1 MRPMLRGA
9 VTDGRTLPDE
19 HAWLAAAFAS
29 LPDAI
34 VAADRES
41 RIRLVNA
48 AAEKLLGVHESAVL
62 GRNGVDTMIEP
73 AARAAARASVAQ
85 VVAGEVEDAT
95 IPTRMLRGDG
105 TSFPAE
111 VAVSPLLGPGGTVQG
126 IIGVVRDVTDR
137 LEAEADIATLRA
149 IVDAAEEAIVG
160 VDGKGC
166 ILFFSPS
173 AERLYGWRADEVV
186 GQPVTLLVSDQERH
200 LLPEVRDTLLAGET
214 VRREGLARRKDGTH
228 VEAEL
233 NASPIMSPDGRM
245 QGTALIVLDVSA
257 RRRAQRM
264 LERFFEHAPNVIAV
278 KDRNG
283 RYLMYS
289 QRGAELVRQPYDGLI
304 GRTDREIYGVKHA
317 ERLEVQDRQVL
328 EEGKPITFENTWATR
343 DGASL
348 SFVTTK
354 FPIPGPSGE
363 PEAIGVIAAEVTE
376 IRRAE
381 QDRMQLAA
389 LVQAAPDAIV
399 ARDREGRIATWNPGA
414 EQMFGITAQEAIGR
428 SYVELVVPAE
438 ERDRVADIVSK
449 VETGQTRTG
458 RSYRLRADGTRFP
471 AQISLAPLTLLD
483 GSWQGTLAMIRDITD
498 LVQAEE
504 ELRERA
510 TALERSNADLERFAY
525 AASHD
530 LQEPLNS
537 IRLSA
542 GAVIEAAKERLDAE
556 ERELMAHIDAA
567 ASRLSGQVRGLMEV
581 AQVALGRETG
591 EQVALAVAIKDAID
605 ALRAAAIECGAEIEV
620 QEPVPDVEVPRI
632 ELSAVLQNVI
642 SNAIKYRRDGVTP
655 RIVIAAEK
663 GEAIIEVRVADNG
676 LGLSDEELD
685 RIFGLFERG
694 ATDVPGTGMG
704 LATAR
709 RMLERL
715 GGTIL
720 ARSPGRD
727 QGSEFTVLVPL

>member
-1 MRPMLRGA
+1 MLRGA
-9 VTDGRTLPDE
+9 VTESRAHGDE
-19 HAWLAAAFAS
+19 HALLAAAFAS

-34 VAADRES
+34 IVADLENRV
-41 RIRLVNA
+41 RLVNPA
-48 AAEKLLGVHESAVL
+48 AQALLGVSESAVL
-62 GRNGVDTMIEP
+62 GRDAVEAMVQPSTRAVARESVRKITVGELDGV
-73 AARAAARASVAQ
+73 
-85 VVAGEVEDAT
+85 T
-95 IPTRMLRGDG
+95 IPARMLRGDG
-105 TSFPAE
+105 SDFQAE
-111 VAVSPLLGPGGTVQG
+111 VAVSPMRGPGGTIVG
-126 IIGVVRDVTDR
+126 ILGMVRDVTAR
-137 LEAEADIATLRA
+137 IAAEADVATLRA
-149 IVDAAEEAIVG
+149 IVYAAEEAIVG
-160 VDGKGC
+160 VDRKGD

-173 AERLYGWRADEVV
+173 AERLYGWTADEIV
-186 GQPVTLLVSDQERH
+186 GQPVSVLIADHERH
-200 LLPEVRDTLLAGET
+200 LMPEVVETLLAGET
-214 VRREGLARRKDGTH
+214 VRREGVARRRDGSH

-233 NASPIMSPDGRM
+233 NASPIMGPDGRM
-245 QGTALIVLDVSA
+245 QGTALIVLDISA

-264 LERFFEHAPNVIAV
+264 LERFVEHAPNVIAV
-278 KDRNG
+278 KDANG
-283 RYLMYS
+283 RYLMFS
-289 QRGAELVRQPYDGLI
+289 ARGAEAVRQKVEDI
-304 GRTDREIYGVKHA
+304 VGRTDRQIYGDA
-317 ERLEVQDRQVL
+317 FADQLERQDRQVREAGEPL
-328 EEGKPITFENTWATR
+328 TFENTWGTR
-343 DGASL
+343 DGGKL
-348 SFVTTK
+348 TFVTTK
-354 FPIPGPSGE
+354 FPLPGPNGE
-363 PEAIGVIAAEVTE
+363 PASLGVISADVTE

-381 QDRMQLAA
+381 TDRMQLAA
-389 LVQAAPDAIV
+389 LVQAAPDAII
-399 ARDREGRIATWNPGA
+399 ARDRDGLIATWNPGA
-414 EQMFGITAQEAIGR
+414 EQMFGVKAEDAIGK
-428 SYVELVVPAE
+428 SYVELLVPDD
-438 ERDRVADIVSK
+438 ERERVEHIVDRVN
-449 VETGQTRTG
+449 TGQTRTG
-458 RSYRLRADGTRFP
+458 RSYRLRADGSRFP
-471 AQISLAPLTLLD
+471 VQVSLAPLTLLD
-483 GSWQGTLAMIRDITD
+483 GSWHGTLAMIRDITD

-510 TALERSNADLERFAY
+510 EALERSNADLERFAY

-581 AQVALGRETG
+581 AQVALGRESG

-655 RIVIAAEK
+655 RIVICAEK
-663 GEAIIEVRVADNG
+663 GEAIIEVRVVDNG

-694 ATDVPGTGMG
+694 SADVPGTGMG

-720 ARSPGRD
+720 ARSPGRG

>member
-1 MRPMLRGA
+1 VLREN
-9 VTDGRTLPDE
+9 LP
-19 HAWLAAAFAS
+19 L
-29 LPDAI
+29 
-34 VAADRES
+34 
-41 RIRLVNA
+41 
-48 AAEKLLGVHESAVL
+48 
-62 GRNGVDTMIEP
+62 
-73 AARAAARASVAQ
+73 
-85 VVAGEVEDAT
+85 
-95 IPTRMLRGDG
+95 
-105 TSFPAE
+105 
-111 VAVSPLLGPGGTVQG
+111 
-126 IIGVVRDVTDR
+126 
-137 LEAEADIATLRA
+137 
-149 IVDAAEEAIVG
+149 
-160 VDGKGC
+160 
-166 ILFFSPS
+166 
-173 AERLYGWRADEVV
+173 
-186 GQPVTLLVSDQERH
+186 
-200 LLPEVRDTLLAGET
+200 
-214 VRREGLARRKDGTH
+214 
-228 VEAEL
+228 
-233 NASPIMSPDGRM
+233 
-245 QGTALIVLDVSA
+245 
-257 RRRAQRM
+257 
-264 LERFFEHAPNVIAV
+264 
-278 KDRNG
+278 
-283 RYLMYS
+283 
-289 QRGAELVRQPYDGLI
+289 
-304 GRTDREIYGVKHA
+304 
-317 ERLEVQDRQVL
+317 
-328 EEGKPITFENTWATR
+328 TFENSWAAR
-343 DGASL
+343 DGGIL

-354 FPIPGPSGE
+354 FPLPGADGK

-381 QDRMQLAA
+381 NDRMQLAA

-414 EQMFGITAQEAIGR
+414 EQMFGYTAKEAIGR
-428 SYVELVVPAE
+428 SYVDLVVPVD
-438 ERDRVADIVSK
+438 ERERVADIVSK

-458 RSYRLRADGTRFP
+458 RSYRMRADGTRFP

-483 GSWQGTLAMIRDITD
+483 GSWHGTLAMIRDITD

-510 TALERSNADLERFAY
+510 EALERSNADLERFAY

-581 AQVALGRETG
+581 AQVALGRESG

-655 RIVIAAEK
+655 RIVICAER

-694 ATDVPGTGMG
+694 SADVPGTGMG

>member
-1 MRPMLRGA
+1 MLRGA
-9 VTDGRTLPDE
+9 VTDGRAHGAE
-19 HAWLAAAFAS
+19 HALLAAAFAG

-34 VAADRES
+34 VVADLES
-41 RIRLVNA
+41 RVQIVNP
-48 AAEKLLGVHESAVL
+48 AAEALLGVRERDVL
-62 GRNGVDTMIEP
+62 GRNIAETLILQPSTRAVARESVRQITAREREAVKIP
-73 AARAAARASVAQ
+73 A
-85 VVAGEVEDAT
+85 
-95 IPTRMLRGDG
+95 RMVRGDG
-105 TSFPAE
+105 SYLQAE
-111 VAVSPLLGPGGTVQG
+111 VAVSALRDSRGEAIGV
-126 IIGVVRDVTDR
+126 IGVVRDVTDR
-137 LEAEADIATLRA
+137 LVAEADVATLRA

-160 VDGKGC
+160 VDRKGN

-173 AERLYGWRADEVV
+173 AERLYGWRADEVI
-186 GQPVTLLVSDQERH
+186 GRPVTVLISDQDRH
-200 LLPEVRDTLLAGET
+200 LLPEVLAALQAGET
-214 VRREGLARRKDGTH
+214 MRREGLARRRDGTH

-233 NASPIMSPDGRM
+233 NASPITGPDGRM

-257 RRRAQRM
+257 RVRAQRM
-264 LERFFEHAPNVIAV
+264 LERFVEHAPNVISI
-278 KDRNG
+278 KDRAG

-289 QRGAELVRQPYDGLI
+289 AHGAELVRRPQDHLI
-304 GRTDREIYGVKHA
+304 GRTDREIYGDA
-317 ERLEVQDRQVL
+317 FADQFEAQDREVMQQRRPL
-328 EEGKPITFENTWATR
+328 TFEGSWPTR
-343 DGASL
+343 ESGTL

-354 FPIPGPSGE
+354 FPIPGPNGE
-363 PEAIGVIAAEVTE
+363 PEALGVIAADVTE
-376 IRRAE
+376 LRRAE
-381 QDRMQLAA
+381 NDRMQLAA
-389 LVQAAPDAIV
+389 LVQAAPDAII

-414 EQMFGITAQEAIGR
+414 EQMFGF
-428 SYVELVVPAE
+428 SAE
-438 ERDRVADIVSK
+438 EA
-449 VETGQTRTG
+449 TG
-458 RSYRLRADGTRFP
+458 RRYIDLLVPEDEREGFNAVLDQVAAGRTLTVRGNRVRADGTPFP
-471 AQISLAPLTLLD
+471 AQISMAPLTLLD
-483 GSWQGTLAMIRDITD
+483 GSRHGTLAMIRDITD
-498 LVQAEE
+498 LVEAEE

-510 TALERSNADLERFAY
+510 AALERSNADLERFAY

-542 GAVIEAAKERLDAE
+542 GAVIAAARDRLDAE
-556 ERELMAHIDAA
+556 ERELIAHIDAA

-581 AQVALGRETG
+581 AQVALGRDSG

-605 ALRAAAIECGAEIEV
+605 ALRAAAVECGAEIEV
-620 QEPVPDVEVPRI
+620 QAPVPGVEVPRI

-642 SNAIKYRRDGVTP
+642 SNAIKYRREGVTP

-663 GEAIIEVRVADNG
+663 GETIIEVRVADNG

-694 ATDVPGTGMG
+694 SADVPGTGMG

-720 ARSPGRD
+720 ARSPGRG

>member
-1 MRPMLRGA
+1 
-9 VTDGRTLPDE
+9 VQ
-19 HAWLAAAFAS
+19 
-29 LPDAI
+29 
-34 VAADRES
+34 
-41 RIRLVNA
+41 
-48 AAEKLLGVHESAVL
+48 ESAVL
-62 GRNGVDTMIEP
+62 GRDGIDTMIEP
-73 AARAAARASVAQ
+73 AERAAARASVGQ
-85 VVAGEVEDAT
+85 VVAGQLESAT

-111 VAVSPLLGPGGTVQG
+111 VAVSALQGAGGEVKG
-126 IIGVVRDVTDR
+126 VIGVVRDVTAR

-160 VDGKGC
+160 VNRNGD

-173 AERLYGWRADEVV
+173 AERLYGWRAEEVI
-186 GQPVTLLVSDQERH
+186 GQPVTVLISDQERH
-200 LLPEVRDTLLAGET
+200 LLPEVVGALASGQT
-214 VRREGLARRKDGTH
+214 IRREGLARRKDGTH
-228 VEAEL
+228 LEAEL
-233 NASPIMSPDGRM
+233 NASPIMGPDGRM
-245 QGTALIVLDVSA
+245 QGTALIVLDISA

-278 KDRNG
+278 KDLDG
-283 RYLMYS
+283 RYLLFS
-289 QRGAELVRQPYDGLI
+289 THGANLVRQRPEDLLGL
-304 GRTDREIYGVKHA
+304 TDRDIYGDTMA
-317 ERLEVQDRQVL
+317 DQLEAQDRQVIEAGTPL
-328 EEGKPITFENTWATR
+328 AFENTWATR
-343 DGASL
+343 GGGKL
-348 SFVTTK
+348 TFVATK
-354 FPIPGPSGE
+354 FPLPGPDGR
-363 PEAIGVIAAEVTE
+363 PEALGVIAADVTE

-381 QDRMQLAA
+381 TDRVQLAA
-389 LVQAAPDAIV
+389 LVQAAPDAII
-399 ARDREGRIATWNPGA
+399 ARDRDGLIATWNPGA
-414 EQMFGITAQEAIGR
+414 EQMFGRPAADAIGK
-428 SYVELVVPAE
+428 SYIELLVPQDEIEDFHAMIA
-438 ERDRVADIVSK
+438 RAHAG
-449 VETGQTRTG
+449 ETVTLRAN
-458 RSYRLRADGTRFP
+458 RLRADGTPFP
-471 AQISLAPLTLLD
+471 AQISIAPLTLLD
-483 GSWQGTLAMIRDITD
+483 GSWHGTLAMVRDITD
-498 LVQAEE
+498 LVKAEE

-510 TALERSNADLERFAY
+510 AALERSNADLERFAY

-542 GAVIEAAKERLDAE
+542 GAVIEAARERLDAD

-581 AQVALGRETG
+581 AQVALGRQAG
-591 EQVALAVAIKDAID
+591 EHVALAVAIKDAID
-605 ALRAAAIECGAEIEV
+605 ALRAAAVECGAEIEV

-642 SNAIKYRRDGVTP
+642 SNAIKYRRDGVKP

-694 ATDVPGTGMG
+694 TTDVPGTGMG

-720 ARSPGRD
+720 ARSSGRG

>member
-1 MRPMLRGA
+1 MLGRN
-9 VTDGRTLPDE
+9 VTATSDE

-29 LPDAI
+29 LPDAV
-34 VAADRES
+34 VATDRDN
-41 RIRLVNA
+41 RIRLVNT
-48 AAEKLLGVHESAVL
+48 AAETLLGVREEAVL
-62 GRNGVDTMIEP
+62 GRNGIDTMVEP
-73 AARAAARASVAQ
+73 AAHARARAAIDGILS
-85 VVAGEVEDAT
+85 GEREGAT
-95 IPTRMLRGDG
+95 IPTRLLRGDG

-111 VAVSPLLGPGGTVQG
+111 VALSPLRDPQGAVQG
-126 IIGVVRDVTDR
+126 IIGMVRDVTAR
-137 LEAEADIATLRA
+137 LETEADIATLRA

-160 VDGKGC
+160 VDGRGN

-173 AERLYGWRADEVV
+173 AERLYGWRADEVI
-186 GQPVTLLVSDQERH
+186 GRPVTILISDPDRH
-200 LLPEVRDTLLAGET
+200 LLPEVVGALQAGET
-214 VRREGLARRKDGTH
+214 VRRDGLARRKDGSH

-233 NASPIMSPDGRM
+233 NASPIIGPDGRM
-245 QGTALIVLDVSA
+245 QGTALIVLDTSA
-257 RRRAQRM
+257 RERAQRM

-278 KDRNG
+278 KGLDG
-283 RYLMYS
+283 RYLLYS
-289 QRGAELVRQPYDGLI
+289 AQGREIVRRPHGDFVGL
-304 GRTDREIYGVKHA
+304 TDRELWGDAFAKQ
-317 ERLEVQDRQVL
+317 LEAQDRRVI
-328 EEGKPITFENTWATR
+328 EENRPITFENTWASST
-343 DGASL
+343 GEPL

-354 FPIPGPSGE
+354 FPLPGPAGE
-363 PEAIGVIAAEVTE
+363 PEAVGVIAADVTE
-376 IRRAE
+376 NRRAE
-381 QDRMQLAA
+381 ADRMQLSA
-389 LVQAAPDAIV
+389 LVQAAPDAII
-399 ARDREGRIATWNPGA
+399 ARDRDGRIATWNPGA
-414 EQMFGITAQEAIGR
+414 ELMFGYTAEEAIGR
-428 SYVELVVPAE
+428 NYAELVVPVE
-438 ERDRVADIVSK
+438 ERERVADIVSS
-449 VETGQTRTG
+449 VETGQTRVG
-458 RSYRLRADGTRFP
+458 RSYRVRADGTTFP
-471 AQISLAPLTLLD
+471 AQISLAPLTMLD

-498 LVQAEE
+498 LVEAEE

-510 TALERSNADLERFAY
+510 RALERSNADLERFAY

-542 GAVIEAAKERLDAE
+542 SAVIEAAKERLDAE

-591 EQVALAVAIKDAID
+591 EHVALAVAIKDAID
-605 ALRAAAIECGAEIEV
+605 ALRAAAVECGAEIEV
-620 QEPVPDVEVPRI
+620 QEPVPDVDVPRT

-642 SNAIKYRRDGVTP
+642 SNAIKYRREGVTP
-655 RIVIAAEK
+655 RIVIAAEQ
-663 GEAIIEVRVADNG
+663 GEAIIEVRVVDNG

-694 ATDVPGTGMG
+694 STDVPGTGMG

-720 ARSPGRD
+720 ARSPGRG

>member
-1 MRPMLRGA
+1 M
-9 VTDGRTLPDE
+9 TDGQTPGDE
-19 HAWLAAAFAS
+19 RGWLAAAFAS
-29 LPDAI
+29 LPDAV
-34 VAADRES
+34 VASDSENRLQ
-41 RIRLVNA
+41 LVNQ
-48 AAEKLLGVHESAVL
+48 AAETLLGVEERAVL
-62 GRNGVDTMIEP
+62 GRNCVDTMIEP
-73 AARAAARASVAQ
+73 GARGAARASVAK
-85 VVAGEVEDAT
+85 VLAGELAGAT

-105 TSFPAE
+105 TSFSAE
-111 VAVSPLLGPGGTVQG
+111 VVISPLRGPDGDVQG
-126 IIGVVRDVTDR
+126 HVGVVRDVTRR
-137 LEAEADIATLRA
+137 LEAEGDIATLRA

-160 VDGKGC
+160 VDRKGA

-173 AERLYGWRADEVV
+173 AERLYGWRADEVI
-186 GQPVTLLVSDQERH
+186 GQPVTILVSDPERH
-200 LLPEVRDTLLAGET
+200 LIPEVRETLLAGET

-228 VEAEL
+228 IEAEL
-233 NASPIMSPDGRM
+233 NASPIMGPDGKM
-245 QGTALIVLDVSA
+245 QGTALIVLDISA
-257 RRRAQRM
+257 RRRAQRV
-264 LERFFEHAPNVIAV
+264 LERFFQHAPNVIAV
-278 KDRNG
+278 KDADG
-283 RYLMYS
+283 RYVLFS
-289 QRGAELVRQPYDGLI
+289 SRGREIVRRPDEEFVGK
-304 GRTDREIYGVKHA
+304 TDREIWGDAFADK
-317 ERLEVQDRQVL
+317 L
-328 EEGKPITFENTWATR
+328 EEQDQRVLRQNLPLTFENTWAAR
-343 DGASL
+343 DGGQL

-354 FPIPGPSGE
+354 FPLPGPDGT
-363 PEAIGVIAAEVTE
+363 PEAIGVIAADVTE

-381 QDRMQLAA
+381 NDRMQLAA

-399 ARDREGRIATWNPGA
+399 ARDREGRVATWNPGA
-414 EQMFGITAQEAIGR
+414 EQMFGYTASEAIGR
-428 SYVELVVPAE
+428 SYVDLVVPAD
-438 ERDRVADIVSK
+438 ERERVADIVSK

-458 RSYRLRADGTRFP
+458 RSYRVRRDGTRFP

-483 GSWQGTLAMIRDITD
+483 GSWHGTLAMIRDITD

-504 ELRERA
+504 ELHERA
-510 TALERSNADLERFAY
+510 EALERSNADLERFAY

-581 AQVALGRETG
+581 AQVALGRETPG

-605 ALRAAAIECGAEIEV
+605 ALRAAAVECGAEIEV
-620 QEPVPDVEVPRI
+620 QEPIPDVEVPRT

-655 RIVIAAEK
+655 RIVICAEK

-676 LGLSDEELD
+676 LGLSDEELN

-720 ARSPGRD
+720 ARSPGRG

>member
-1 MRPMLRGA
+1 MLGGD
-9 VTDGRTLPDE
+9 VTAGRTPADD

-29 LPDAI
+29 LPEAV
-34 VAADRES
+34 VASDREN
-41 RIRLVNA
+41 RIRLVNT
-48 AAEKLLGVHESAVL
+48 AAESLLGVRESEVL
-62 GRNGVDTMIEP
+62 GRNGIDTMIEP
-73 AARAAARASVAQ
+73 RAHANARAAIRRILT
-85 VVAGEVEDAT
+85 GELERAT

-111 VAVSPLLGPGGTVQG
+111 VAVSPLRDGHGDVQG
-126 IIGVVRDVTDR
+126 VIGVIRDVTER
-137 LEAEADIATLRA
+137 IEAEADIATLRA

-160 VDGKGC
+160 VDRRGN

-173 AERLYGWRADEVV
+173 AQRVYGWRADEVV
-186 GQPVTLLVSDQERH
+186 GQPVTILISDHDRH
-200 LLPEVRDTLLAGET
+200 LLPEVLSALQAGQT
-214 VRREGLARRKDGTH
+214 VRREGLARRKDGSH

-233 NASPIMSPDGRM
+233 NASPILGPDGRM
-245 QGTALIVLDVSA
+245 QGTALIVLDTSA
-257 RRRAQRM
+257 RERAQRM

-278 KDRNG
+278 KGLDG
-283 RYLMYS
+283 RYLLYS
-289 QRGAELVRQPYDGLI
+289 AQGRAIVRRPKDEFI
-304 GRTDREIYGVKHA
+304 GRTDREIWGDTFA
-317 ERLEVQDRQVL
+317 EQL
-328 EEGKPITFENTWATR
+328 EEQDERVIRENRPITFENTWA
-343 DGASL
+343 GSAGEPL

-354 FPIPGPSGE
+354 FPLPGPGGA
-363 PEAIGVIAAEVTE
+363 PEAIGVIAADVTE

-381 QDRMQLAA
+381 TDRMQLAA
-389 LVQAAPDAIV
+389 LVQAAPDAII
-399 ARDREGRIATWNPGA
+399 ARDRDGRIATWNPGA
-414 EQMFGITAQEAIGR
+414 EQMFGYTAQEAIGR
-428 SYVELVVPAE
+428 SYVELVVPPD
-438 ERDRVADIVSK
+438 ERDRVAHIVDK
-449 VETGQTRTG
+449 VNTGETRTG
-458 RSYRLRADGTRFP
+458 RSFRVRADGSRFP
-471 AQISLAPLTLLD
+471 VQVSLAPLTMLD

-498 LVQAEE
+498 LVSAEE

-510 TALERSNADLERFAY
+510 AALERSNADLERFAY

-620 QEPVPDVEVPRI
+620 REPVPDVDVPRT

-642 SNAIKYRRDGVTP
+642 SNAIKYRREGVTP

-694 ATDVPGTGMG
+694 ASDVPGTGMG

-720 ARSPGRD
+720 ARSPGRG
-727 QGSEFTVLVPL
+727 QGSEFTVLVPR